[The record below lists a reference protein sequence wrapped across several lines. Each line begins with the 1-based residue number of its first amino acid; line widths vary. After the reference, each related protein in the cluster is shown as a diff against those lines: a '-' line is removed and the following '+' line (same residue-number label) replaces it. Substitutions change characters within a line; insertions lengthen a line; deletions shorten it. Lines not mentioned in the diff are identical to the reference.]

1 MDLLCGPK
9 WKLPIFVFKNV
20 YFHSYEENQMHITLY
35 GYSVY
40 EAFTNK
46 KIEKFILGP
55 LLYGVIVSLNVTA
68 VDISFNSQSS
78 KEN

>member
-1 MDLLCGPK
+1 
-9 WKLPIFVFKNV
+9 
-20 YFHSYEENQMHITLY
+20 MHITLY
-35 GYSVY
+35 GFTVY
-40 EAFTNK
+40 EAFANK